1 MYCNAFSKYWSYWF
15 SEAVIKVIT
24 VKRDTEDV
32 MHPPEA
38 TRSVFASIG
47 VVEVLRFKD
56 SFRGRLFQSS
66 VNVDLRFLL
75 LSGETAQQ
83 NNTFWESQ

>member
-1 MYCNAFSKYWSYWF
+1 MYCNAISKHWYYWF
-15 SEAVIKVIT
+15 SEALITVIT
-24 VKRDTEDV
+24 VKQETENV
-32 MHPPEA
+32 MYPPEA

-56 SFRGRLFQSS
+56 SFRGKLFQSS
-66 VNVDLRFLL
+66 VNVDIRFLL

-83 NNTFWESQ
+83 NNTFWES